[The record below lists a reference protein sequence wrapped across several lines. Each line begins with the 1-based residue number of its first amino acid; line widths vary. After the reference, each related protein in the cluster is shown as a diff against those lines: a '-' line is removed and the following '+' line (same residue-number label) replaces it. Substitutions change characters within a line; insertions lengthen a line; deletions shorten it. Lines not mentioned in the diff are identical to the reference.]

1 MSGAPRPCGGSR
13 ECLGNAGL
21 KETGFLAVLRSRG
34 SFFKRKMYHLCL
46 LLLKKKKG
54 EKKKQMGGAESSATG
69 SFPLLFLSLGR
80 RVHEKALPFW
90 GRDTNGK
97 HMLMREMYLG
107 LRVPWRP
114 EQDVGGLKLA
124 SRQKAK
130 EVGEKEVPLEIGS
143 KQ

>member
-1 MSGAPRPCGGSR
+1 
-13 ECLGNAGL
+13 
-21 KETGFLAVLRSRG
+21 
-34 SFFKRKMYHLCL
+34 
-46 LLLKKKKG
+46 
-54 EKKKQMGGAESSATG
+54 MGGAESSATE

-97 HMLMREMYLG
+97 HVLMREMYLG

-130 EVGEKEVPLEIGS
+130 EVGGKEVPLEIGS